1 MVPLPLPGGSTFKLG
16 FAGGPLIAGLILGR
30 TQRTGAIVWGMPF
43 NVNLT
48 LRQVGLVMFLAG
60 IGTKAGDGFLQA
72 VAQGGARLIATGAV
86 ITTLVTLAALFLGTR
101 FLKLSLPGTMGMMSG
116 IQTQPACLAYANQ
129 HSESNAPNLW
139 YTAVYPA
146 SMIAKIILAQILVR
160 LLLLQV

>member
-1 MVPLPLPGGSTFKLG
+1 
-16 FAGGPLIAGLILGR
+16 
-30 TQRTGAIVWGMPF
+30 
-43 NVNLT
+43 
-48 LRQVGLVMFLAG
+48 MFLAG

-72 VAQGGARLIATGAV
+72 VAQGGVRLIATGAV
-86 ITTLVTLAALFLGTR
+86 ITTLVTIVALFLGTR

-139 YTAVYPA
+139 YAAVYPA

-160 LLLLQV
+160 LLLL